1 VPGAKAR
8 ASLCFRT
15 LRPQVRPTC
24 FFARKNVIIKR
35 LTEKWAIAHF
45 FYLVQAMS
53 GEDWKAVGN
62 LIERVV
68 AREKFELVHWEVVGP
83 PGRLLLR
90 VYIDKPG
97 GITLD
102 DCEAVS
108 KQLSLVLDVEDPIA
122 GSYTLEVSS
131 PGVER
136 GLYKPADY
144 ERFAGNRIKL
154 KTSQMIKGQRNF
166 RGKLIGIEHNVI
178 RLVDDIAGQVEI
190 PYERVVKANIEYK
203 F

>member
-1 VPGAKAR
+1 
-8 ASLCFRT
+8 
-15 LRPQVRPTC
+15 
-24 FFARKNVIIKR
+24 
-35 LTEKWAIAHF
+35 
-45 FYLVQAMS
+45 MS
-53 GEDWKAVGN
+53 SRDWEALGK

-68 AREKFELVHWEVVGP
+68 AREKFELVHWEMVGP

-97 GITLD
+97 GVTLD
-102 DCEAVS
+102 DCEVVS
-108 KQLSLVLDVEDPIA
+108 KQLSLLLDVEDPIA

-144 ERFAGNRIKL
+144 ERFAGNRVRL
-154 KTSQMIKGQRNF
+154 KTSHSIGGQRNF
-166 RGKLIGIEHNVI
+166 RGKLIGIDRNVI
-178 RLVDDIAGQVEI
+178 RLIDDTAGQVEI
-190 PYERVVKANIEYK
+190 PYERIVKANIEYK